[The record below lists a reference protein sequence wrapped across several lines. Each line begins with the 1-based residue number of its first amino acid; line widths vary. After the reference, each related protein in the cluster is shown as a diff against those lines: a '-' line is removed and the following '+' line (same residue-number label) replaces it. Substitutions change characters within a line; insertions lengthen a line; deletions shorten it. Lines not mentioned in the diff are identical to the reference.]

1 MILKKKQVVG
11 FLSLATAVALGTA
24 VFCAG
29 EEKVHASNLDSITS
43 DSIAAKKDEVA
54 DAKKEQTN
62 IKNSITNM
70 KNVIAG
76 LQAQKKNLDKYIAS
90 IDATMADIEDNI
102 EEYEAL
108 IVEKEAELV
117 RKEAELSAAKE
128 QEEVQYESMQLR
140 IQYMYECGT
149 ASYFEAILQ
158 ADSFADMLN
167 RAEYVEKIAEY
178 DDLMLETY
186 ILQREYIEVCKESL
200 EQEKVT
206 LDASKEALEA
216 EKSNLDTIRDQKAG
230 ELAAFEHDISLTE
243 AQIKEL
249 EDDLA
254 FQTNLI
260 ASLEK
265 EITEEQKEILRQNG
279 VSLGYKDD
287 GFVWPAP
294 RCTVVTSDFGWRSD
308 PFTGLRAYHNGV
320 DLSAKNVEGT
330 PIVAAYDGIVGQASY
345 NSSMGNYIYLEH
357 GDGLRTIYLHASELY
372 VKKDDVVL
380 KGDVIAAVG
389 TTGRSTAPHLHFSVR
404 LNGEYVSPWNY
415 LSR

>member
-1 MILKKKQVVG
+1 MILKRKQLVC
-11 FLSLATAVALGTA
+11 FISLATAVALAAA
-24 VFCAG
+24 VFFTGG
-29 EEKVHASNLDSITS
+29 ERVHASELDDITS
-43 DSIAAKKDEVA
+43 DSIEAKKDEVA
-54 DAKKEQTN
+54 DAKKEQTS

-70 KNVIAG
+70 EKIVAG
-76 LQAQKKNLDKYIAS
+76 LEAQKADLDKYIAS
-90 IDATMADIEDNI
+90 IDSTMADIEDNI
-102 EEYEAL
+102 ETYEAL
-108 IVEKEAELV
+108 IIEKEAEIV
-117 RKEAELSAAKE
+117 RKEGELTAAKE
-128 QEEVQYESMQLR
+128 QEAEQYESMQQR

-149 ASYFEAILQ
+149 SSYFEAILQ

-167 RAEYVEKIAEY
+167 RAEYVEEMAAY
-178 DDLMLETY
+178 DDKMLHEY

-206 LDASKEALEA
+206 LDESKSALEV
-216 EKSNLDTIRDQKAG
+216 EKGNLDTIRDQKAG

-249 EDDLA
+249 EDDLL

-265 EITEEQKEILRQNG
+265 EITEEQKEILKQNG
-279 VSLGYKDD
+279 ITLGYGDD
-287 GFVWPAP
+287 GFAWPAP
-294 RCTVVTSDFGWRSD
+294 KYIAVTSDFGWRSD
-308 PFTGLRAYHNGV
+308 PFTGYRSYHNGV
-320 DLSAKNVEGT
+320 DLAAAKGT
-330 PIVAAYDGIVGQASY
+330 PIVAAYDGIVGEAGY
-345 NSSMGNYIYLEH
+345 NSSMGNYIYIEH

-380 KGDVIAAVG
+380 KGDVIAAIG
-389 TTGRSTAPHLHFSVR
+389 STGRSTGPHLHFSVR